1 MNPNYLNRS
10 IDVKRERGER
20 RGSIDNKSSR
30 GVYHQLDT
38 RYEYSRDVGLTLDVL
53 YDR

>member
-1 MNPNYLNRS
+1 MNPSYLNLS

-30 GVYHQLDT
+30 VFITNVDT
-38 RYEYSRDVGLTLDVL
+38 RYEYSRYV
-53 YDR
+53 